1 MSVPEW
7 DVFLSYARKDER
19 VVARPLAEL
28 LRKRGLRVWIDAA
41 ELNLGDSL
49 RAKIDEGLAKSRFGV
64 VILSAAFFSKHWPLR
79 ELNGLAARES
89 DGRKVILPV
98 WHGVDH
104 ATVASQSPTLADR
117 LAADTRNGLDLVATD
132 IARAI
137 AANDPAVRLQERVRR
152 LVTDLNRPDTEDQ
165 LDASEALARIGT
177 AAADAAPALFE
188 AAIQTVDSVLRASLI
203 KALKCVGGPP
213 AAVVAEALTSPSPS
227 ARVSAAKVLEEV
239 GPAAEGA
246 IPALI
251 RALADTDNSVQ
262 DSARLAL
269 ARIGWAAVPSLIRV
283 LRTSSPFPS
292 NVVHTLILM
301 RTFGGEP
308 PEGVVSQI
316 IDALVHSLDSRNAEV
331 RVFAAMGLAMLRLD
345 PARST
350 PALVGLL
357 KDELPPVRC
366 LASVGLGR
374 MGNSAIGAMPLLAAA
389 LEDPDPDV
397 RSAAG
402 RAIEE
407 IRATIP
413 ENSPSVSDRN

>member
-1 MSVPEW
+1 
-7 DVFLSYARKDER
+7 
-19 VVARPLAEL
+19 
-28 LRKRGLRVWIDAA
+28 
-41 ELNLGDSL
+41 
-49 RAKIDEGLAKSRFGV
+49 
-64 VILSAAFFSKHWPLR
+64 
-79 ELNGLAARES
+79 
-89 DGRKVILPV
+89 
-98 WHGVDH
+98 
-104 ATVASQSPTLADR
+104 
-117 LAADTRNGLDLVATD
+117 
-132 IARAI
+132 
-137 AANDPAVRLQERVRR
+137 
-152 LVTDLNRPDTEDQ
+152 